1 MPTDKQN
8 HSRNKSQR
16 PRSQNQVNEYVKYSG
31 LAFQMAALILLGYW
45 LGQKIDGWLD
55 LKIPV
60 FTIVLILA
68 FLVTSF
74 YSLIKSLPKD

>member
-1 MPTDKQN
+1 MDKPN
-8 HSRNKSQR
+8 HSEKKNQR
-16 PRSQNQVNEYVKYSG
+16 PKSQNQVNEYVKYSG

-45 LGQKIDGWLD
+45 LGQKLDHWLD

-68 FLVTSF
+68 FLATSF
-74 YSLIKSLPKD
+74 YSLIKSLPKE

>member
-1 MPTDKQN
+1 MDKQN
-8 HSRNKSQR
+8 LSKQKSQR
-16 PRSQNQVNEYVKYSG
+16 PQRQSQINEYVKYSG

-45 LGQKIDGWLD
+45 LGSKIDKWLE
-55 LKIPV
+55 LSIPI

-68 FLVTSF
+68 FLSVSF